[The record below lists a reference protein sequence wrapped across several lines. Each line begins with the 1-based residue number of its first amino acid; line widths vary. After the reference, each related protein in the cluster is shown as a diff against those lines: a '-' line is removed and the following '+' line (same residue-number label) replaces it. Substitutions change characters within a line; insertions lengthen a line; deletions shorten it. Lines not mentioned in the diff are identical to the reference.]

1 MSSPDPPAPP
11 QSSPPPWVP
20 HLLPRDLAASVVPL
34 LSRPQVP
41 RPLEHPWRCT
51 DRLWCTPSVERNC
64 PLLNSPLLI
73 FSGPFFPSP
82 SQLNLSKE
90 VVYSFF
96 CLFSLPFTLWTPQ
109 YWLRSSLLHRNNS
122 CQEPPGPLW
131 WNPVVFFLS
140 HRPVL
145 FLFYCLHALRD
156 LLSTGMPPGSVL
168 GLASLYLYSF
178 PLVIS
183 LTPVALSNI
192 FMLMTPEHVAAA
204 QTCPLS
210 STWRSET
217 YDSGFMG
224 AKQSSGFPPSTL
236 SHFS

>member
-1 MSSPDPPAPP
+1 MCLPTFQPHHSPPLRPECPTSFPGTLLLLWSLSSP
-11 QSSPPPWVP
+11 V
-20 HLLPRDLAASVVPL
+20 LRF
-34 LSRPQVP
+34 P

-73 FSGPFFPSP
+73 FSGPFFPST
-82 SQLNLSKE
+82 SRLNLSKE

-156 LLSTGMPPGSVL
+156 L
-168 GLASLYLYSF
+168 
-178 PLVIS
+178 
-183 LTPVALSNI
+183 
-192 FMLMTPEHVAAA
+192 
-204 QTCPLS
+204 
-210 STWRSET
+210 
-217 YDSGFMG
+217 
-224 AKQSSGFPPSTL
+224 
-236 SHFS
+236 